1 MKTLTKNRKKISKE
15 VDTEKSYNLNDAIKI
30 LKETSFVK
38 FDETLDIA
46 IKLNIDSS
54 KTDQN
59 IKGFFNLPKGSGK
72 KIKIAVYAKEDKAKE
87 AKDHGAD
94 LAGEENLTNDISSGK
109 IDFDILITTPDMM
122 PSIGKFAKILGPKGL
137 MPNTKLGTVTNDIS
151 LAIKNAKLGQIQYK
165 NDKSGIVHAGV
176 GKLKFSDD
184 DLTENIKAFYD
195 VIQKSKPE
203 AVKGNFIKKVSLA
216 STMGLGLT
224 INQGDLR

>member
-1 MKTLTKNRKKISKE
+1 
-15 VDTEKSYNLNDAIKI
+15 
-30 LKETSFVK
+30 
-38 FDETLDIA
+38 
-46 IKLNIDSS
+46 
-54 KTDQN
+54 
-59 IKGFFNLPKGSGK
+59 
-72 KIKIAVYAKEDKAKE
+72 
-87 AKDHGAD
+87 
-94 LAGEENLTNDISSGK
+94 
-109 IDFDILITTPDMM
+109 MM